1 MPTTGWAVSFQ
12 QHAADSAANAHYDR
26 PAVLAALGP
35 LSGRQVLDAACGP
48 GLYLRELLERGAEV
62 TAFDASPVMVSLA
75 RQQTAGRVRIDQA
88 ALGKPLPYPD
98 DAFDLIICALAIHYA
113 GDRAA
118 AFAEFC
124 RVLRP
129 GGAAVVSTQHPVMDW
144 LRKGGSYFQATL
156 ETDIWRIPSGDQPVH
171 FWREPLSALC
181 TAATDAGFPIGKVI
195 EPGPGR
201 DNARTLSRGL
211 RETEQGTRISDP
223 APSQAR
229 QADSQP
235 PELTPSRTFAL
246 PGQPAKR
253 SLIAAMS
260 MLGFC
265 PERRKPE
272 IVGGPYPRPLTR
284 KAARRSAD
292 QVRAPHY
299 RSRRSAPQRRTRCVH
314 RTAAPAH
321 STRTSTAGARQA
333 AAAYLARGDECR
345 ARGPST
351 PGRYTTAR
359 PSHRPRPAGQAARR
373 DQRTRARPPGC
384 QGLRTSS
391 AGPHRQ
397 NAPAAES
404 PESHDG
410 ERAGIPQPRYPRR
423 HLCPF
428 STEARHSPADRRP
441 ERSDLATCSA

>member
-1 MPTTGWAVSFQ
+1 MCHGVCVDEDLWDAYDRMGVSFQ

-35 LSGRQVLDAACGP
+35 VCGRQVLDAACGP

-98 DAFDLIICALAIHYA
+98 DAFDLIVCALAIHYA

-156 ETDIWRIPSGDQPVH
+156 ETDIWRMPSGDQPVH

-181 TAATDAGFPIGKVI
+181 TAATDAGFLIGKVI
-195 EPGPGR
+195 EPVPAR

-235 PELTPSRTFAL
+235 PELIPSPNLAL
-246 PGQPAKR
+246 PGSRPNARSCRRPSGPPA
-253 SLIAAMS
+253 
-260 MLGFC
+260 
-265 PERRKPE
+265 E
-272 IVGGPYPRPLTR
+272 LT
-284 KAARRSAD
+284 
-292 QVRAPHY
+292 
-299 RSRRSAPQRRTRCVH
+299 
-314 RTAAPAH
+314 
-321 STRTSTAGARQA
+321 
-333 AAAYLARGDECR
+333 LARAVEDLL
-345 ARGPST
+345 T
-351 PGRYTTAR
+351 V
-359 PSHRPRPAGQAARR
+359 
-373 DQRTRARPPGC
+373 
-384 QGLRTSS
+384 
-391 AGPHRQ
+391 
-397 NAPAAES
+397 APLS
-404 PESHDG
+404 WP
-410 ERAGIPQPRYPRR
+410 
-423 HLCPF
+423 
-428 STEARHSPADRRP
+428 
-441 ERSDLATCSA
+441 